1 MRWSMNKEDDMA
13 VCSKGRPWDIV
24 HGSSHGPR
32 RPDGTRAP
40 ISHREWCD
48 AELARLRG
56 KGDMTARLAERN
68 GYVWITRAPWRK
80 IHRAMAE
87 R

>member
-1 MRWSMNKEDDMA
+1 MGNREKEDDMA

-24 HGSSHGPR
+24 NGSSHGPR

-48 AELARLRG
+48 AELARLRR
-56 KGDMTARLAERN
+56 KADVTARLAERN
-68 GYVWITRAPWRK
+68 GFVWITRAPIPRP
-80 IHRAMAE
+80 HRAIAE

>member
-1 MRWSMNKEDDMA
+1 MGNREKEDDMA

-24 HGSSHGPR
+24 HDSSYGPLQA
-32 RPDGTRAP
+32 DGMRGA

-48 AELARLRG
+48 AELARLRR
-56 KGDMTARLAERN
+56 KGDVTARLAERN
-68 GYVWITRAPWRK
+68 GYVWITRAPYRRP
-80 IHRAMAE
+80 HRAITE